1 MASTSISTSFVK
13 QYDSTLHMLLELKGN
28 MFTGKCIE
36 ENINGEEKYYDQ
48 LGSIYAS
55 EVTQQFADSPESDI
69 THARRRVVAT
79 PYDVGIGL
87 DKFDKVQELIN
98 PESAYVQRQVSALQ
112 RKGAIEFMN
121 GVLGAAGTGKAGTT
135 AVNLGSA
142 NVIDVAAGDTGS
154 TGMNLVKLQET
165 LQYFEENNLMLDDPM
180 NKLYFAWGPQ
190 QKRELLEQEKV
201 TSSDYA
207 TIKALVNGQINSY
220 YGFEFVSSNMI
231 PYVNTAGTGANLDW
245 SVTDT
250 PTDTDS
256 TDIRACF
263 AWAKSGV
270 VQVTNPNLSTDVSQR
285 KDKSNNW
292 YSYSCLRTGAV
303 RMEEEKVAIVPCDQS
318 PA

>member
-1 MASTSISTSFVK
+1 
-13 QYDSTLHMLLELKGN
+13 MLLELKGN
-28 MFTGKCIE
+28 MFAGKCIE
-36 ENINGEEKYYDQ
+36 ESINGEEKYYDQ

-98 PESAYVQRQVSALQ
+98 PESGYVQRQVSALQ

-121 GVLGAAGTGKAGTT
+121 GALGDAGTGKAGTT
-135 AVNLGSA
+135 AVSFDTDQ
-142 NVIDVAAGDTGS
+142 IIPVATGDTAS
-154 TGMNLVKLQET
+154 TGMNLEKLQAT
-165 LQYFEENNLMLDDPM
+165 LQLFEENNLMLDDPM

-190 QKRELLEQEKV
+190 QKKELLEQEKV

-207 TIKALVNGQINSY
+207 AIKALVNGQINSY

-231 PYVNTAGTGANLDW
+231 PYMNAGVTGAELTW
-245 SVTDT
+245 GATDT
-250 PTDTDS
+250 PTDTATADL
-256 TDIRACF
+256 RACF

-303 RMEEEKVAIVPCDQS
+303 RMEEEKVVLIPCDQS

>member
-28 MFTGKCIE
+28 MFAGKCIE
-36 ENINGEEKYYDQ
+36 ESINGEEKYYDQ

-98 PESAYVQRQVSALQ
+98 PESGYVQRQVSALK

-121 GVLGAAGTGKAGTT
+121 GALGDAGTGKAGTT
-135 AVNLGSA
+135 AVSFDTDNI
-142 NVIDVAAGDTGS
+142 VPVATGDDAS
-154 TGMNLVKLQET
+154 TGMNLEKLRAT
-165 LQYFEENNLMLDDPM
+165 LQLFEENNLMLDDPM
-180 NKLYFAWGPQ
+180 NTLYFAWGPQ
-190 QKRELLEQEKV
+190 QKRELLAATET
-201 TSSDYA
+201 TSSDYN
-207 TIKALVNGQINSY
+207 TVKTLVSGQISSF

-231 PYVNTAGTGANLDW
+231 PYMNAGVTGAELTWDA
-245 SVTDT
+245 TDV
-250 PTDTDS
+250 PTDTAAADL
-256 TDIRACF
+256 RACF

-303 RMEEEKVAIVPCDQS
+303 RMEEEKVVLIPCDQS

>member
-36 ENINGEEKYYDQ
+36 ESINGEEKYYDQ

-98 PESAYVQRQVSALQ
+98 PESGYVQRQVSALQ

-121 GVLGAAGTGKAGTT
+121 GALGDAGTGKAGTT
-135 AVNLGSA
+135 AVA
-142 NVIDVAAGDTGS
+142 FDTDQIIPVATGDTGS
-154 TGMNLVKLQET
+154 TGMNLEKLQAT
-165 LQYFEENNLMLDDPM
+165 LQQFEENNLMLDDPM
-180 NKLYFAWGPQ
+180 NHLYFAWGPQ
-190 QKRELLEQEKV
+190 QKKELLEQEKV

-207 TIKALVNGQINSY
+207 TIKALVNGQINNY
-220 YGFEFVSSNMI
+220 YGFEFVSSNMV
-231 PYVNTAGTGANLDW
+231 PYMNAGATGAELTW
-245 SVTDT
+245 TATDN
-250 PTDTDS
+250 PSDVS
-256 TDIRACF
+256 TNDIRACF

-303 RMEEEKVAIVPCDQS
+303 RMEEEKVVLIPCDQS